1 MEAVMKISRFSL
13 TLAALV
19 AAASLAGTVGSSFA
33 DQTLLN
39 VSYDPTR
46 ELYKD
51 YNAALAAHWKAETG
65 ETVTIRATHGGP
77 GKPAPS
83 GTDGSKAAAVTRR
96 LGRANHARAPLC

>member
-1 MEAVMKISRFSL
+1 MKISRFSL

-19 AAASLAGTVGSSFA
+19 AAASLTGTVQASFA

-51 YNAALAAHWKAETG
+51 YNAAFAAHWKAETG
-65 ETVTIRATHGGP
+65 ETVTIRASSVSYTH
-77 GKPAPS
+77 
-83 GTDGSKAAAVTRR
+83 
-96 LGRANHARAPLC
+96 L